1 MKRRVVLLVH
11 LFSACVVATESS
23 LSPALKLAA
32 TLDKLTE
39 QSDKTE
45 IKPSDFFPQNDHEL
59 SSRGDCIIATQI
71 NQSNVPFTIS
81 TPGSYC
87 VVEGLAAVSAA
98 SSPLIN
104 ITSDNVVLDLND
116 QIITGAGL
124 APIGIRINANNNVII
139 RNGSLLRFTSNALQ
153 VNQNSQQI
161 QLNNIIAINNNV
173 GFSATGMLRSSFQ
186 NCAAILSTQAGFFIT
201 NGVGVNTQNCVFQQC
216 YSFGNSGIGSGLG
229 FFLNG
234 CINCF
239 FPNCIAYAN
248 GVNGFVQTNCQ
259 HIIYQNCISSG
270 NGGFGF
276 SIASN
281 NTTLQNCF
289 ADNNRLAGFRLLG
302 NQIRVSQCQAED
314 NENGFRIEGNSTN
327 TLLLE
332 STAVRNR
339 VTGFHFDPGTTE
351 LQVRNNTATGN
362 LIFGF
367 ENQGIANRIYAN
379 WANNNGT
386 NFVGIPNF
394 VVSPTPLAAINFT
407 TNIAN

>member
-39 QSDKTE
+39 QSVKTE

-139 RNGSLLRFTSNALQ
+139 RNGSLIRFTINALQ